1 MAEPILHIEGL
12 DKKIGSKQ
20 ILKQISMDVRQGE
33 IIGLLG
39 PNGSGKTTLIR
50 IIVGLLKQNSG
61 SVAINGFKHDTE
73 FEQAMEAVGAIVENP
88 EFYPYLSGWENL
100 KHFANM
106 HKKIDDERLDEVVER
121 VGLTSAIDDKVKT
134 YSLGMR
140 QRLGIAQA
148 ILHRPKLLILDE
160 PTNGLDPAGMKDF
173 RDHIKELAEEEG
185 TAVLFATHLLREV
198 EDLCD
203 RVIIIQNGE
212 IKAEVSLNG
221 AGQKTEKAVIEVQP
235 AEKAI
240 AWLVGNG
247 YTAERKDGSIVVDI
261 VKENI
266 PELNRSLV
274 GQGLN
279 VFSIMTYTQSL
290 EDEFIKAT
298 TAHQEEGEE
307 LV

>member
-106 HKKIDDERLDEVVER
+106 HKKIDDERLDEIVER

-203 RVIIIQNGE
+203 RVIIIQKGE

-261 VKENI
+261 AKENI

>member
-1 MAEPILHIEGL
+1 
-12 DKKIGSKQ
+12 
-20 ILKQISMDVRQGE
+20 MDVRQGE

-203 RVIIIQNGE
+203 RVIIIQKGE

-261 VKENI
+261 AKENI

>member
-12 DKKIGSKQ
+12 DKKIGSKK

-106 HKKIDDERLDEVVER
+106 HKKIDDDRLDEVVER

-203 RVIIIQNGE
+203 RVIIIQKGE

>member
-121 VGLTSAIDDKVKT
+121 VGLTSAIDDKVRT

-203 RVIIIQNGE
+203 RVIIIQKGE

-261 VKENI
+261 AKENI

>member
-106 HKKIDDERLDEVVER
+106 HKKIDDDRLDEVVER

-203 RVIIIQNGE
+203 RVIIIQKGE
-212 IKAEVSLNG
+212 IKAEVSLNR

-261 VKENI
+261 AKENI

>member
-73 FEQAMEAVGAIVENP
+73 LEQAMEAVGAIVENP

-173 RDHIKELAEEEG
+173 RDHIKELAKEEG

-203 RVIIIQNGE
+203 RVIIIQKGE

-235 AEKAI
+235 AQKALD
-240 AWLVGNG
+240 WLRGNG
-247 YTAERKDGSIVVDI
+247 YTAEHKDGSIVVDI
-261 VKENI
+261 AKENI

-279 VFSIMTYTQSL
+279 VFSIMPYTQSL

>member
-121 VGLTSAIDDKVKT
+121 VGLTSAIDDKVRT

-203 RVIIIQNGE
+203 RVIIIQKGE
-212 IKAEVSLNG
+212 IQAEVSLNG

-261 VKENI
+261 AKENI

>member
-203 RVIIIQNGE
+203 RVIIIQKGE

-221 AGQKTEKAVIEVQP
+221 AGQKTEKAVIEVQS

-261 VKENI
+261 AKENI

-279 VFSIMTYTQSL
+279 VFSIMAYTQSL

>member
-73 FEQAMEAVGAIVENP
+73 FEQAMESVGAIVENP

-173 RDHIKELAEEEG
+173 RDHIKELAKEEG

-203 RVIIIQNGE
+203 RVIIIQKGE

-235 AEKAI
+235 AQKALD
-240 AWLVGNG
+240 WLRGNG

-261 VKENI
+261 AKENI

-279 VFSIMTYTQSL
+279 VFSIMPYTQSL

>member
-106 HKKIDDERLDEVVER
+106 HKKITDERLDEVVER

-203 RVIIIQNGE
+203 RVIIIQ
-212 IKAEVSLNG
+212 KARSK
-221 AGQKTEKAVIEVQP
+221 QK
-235 AEKAI
+235 
-240 AWLVGNG
+240 
-247 YTAERKDGSIVVDI
+247 
-261 VKENI
+261 
-266 PELNRSLV
+266 
-274 GQGLN
+274 
-279 VFSIMTYTQSL
+279 
-290 EDEFIKAT
+290 
-298 TAHQEEGEE
+298 
-307 LV
+307 

>member
-106 HKKIDDERLDEVVER
+106 HKKIDDDRLDEVVER

-203 RVIIIQNGE
+203 RVIIIQKGE

-261 VKENI
+261 AKENI

>member
-20 ILKQISMDVRQGE
+20 ILKQISMDVMEGE

-61 SVAINGFKHDTE
+61 SVTISGFQHDTE
-73 FEQAMEAVGAIVENP
+73 FEKAMEAVGAIVENP
-88 EFYPYLSGWENL
+88 EFYPYLTGWENL

-106 HKKIDDERLDEVVER
+106 HNKIDEERLDEVVER
-121 VGLTSAIDDKVKT
+121 VGLTSAIHDKVKT

-173 RDHIKELAEEEG
+173 RDHIKELAEKEG

-203 RVIIIQNGE
+203 RVIIIQKGE
-212 IKAEVSLNG
+212 IKAEVSLHGTN
-221 AGQKTEKAVIEVQP
+221 QKTEKAIIEVQP
-235 AEKAI
+235 EEKAFN
-240 AWLVGNG
+240 WLTGNQ
-247 YTAERKDGSIVVDI
+247 YQAERQDGAIVVE
-261 VKENI
+261 VAKEKI

-274 GQGLN
+274 GQDLN
-279 VFSIMTYTQSL
+279 VFSITPYTQSL

>member
-1 MAEPILHIEGL
+1 
-12 DKKIGSKQ
+12 
-20 ILKQISMDVRQGE
+20 MDVRQGE

-106 HKKIDDERLDEVVER
+106 HKKITDERLDEVVER

-203 RVIIIQNGE
+203 RVIIIQKGE

-235 AEKAI
+235 AQKALD
-240 AWLVGNG
+240 WLTGNG

-261 VKENI
+261 AKENI

-279 VFSIMTYTQSL
+279 VFSIMHYTQSL

>member
-1 MAEPILHIEGL
+1 
-12 DKKIGSKQ
+12 
-20 ILKQISMDVRQGE
+20 MDVRQGE

-61 SVAINGFKHDTE
+61 SVAINGFKHDNE

-106 HKKIDDERLDEVVER
+106 HKKITDERLDEVVER

-203 RVIIIQNGE
+203 RVIIIQKGE

-235 AEKAI
+235 AEKALD
-240 AWLVGNG
+240 WLMGNG
-247 YTAERKDGSIVVDI
+247 YSAERKDGSIVVDI
-261 VKENI
+261 AKENI

-279 VFSIMTYTQSL
+279 VFSIMPYTQSL

>member
-203 RVIIIQNGE
+203 RVIIIQKGE

-247 YTAERKDGSIVVDI
+247 YTAERKGGSIVVDI
-261 VKENI
+261 AKENI

>member
-203 RVIIIQNGE
+203 RVIIIQKGE

-221 AGQKTEKAVIEVQP
+221 AGQKTESAVIEVQP

-261 VKENI
+261 AKENI
-266 PELNRSLV
+266 PELNRSLI

>member
-173 RDHIKELAEEEG
+173 RDHIKELAKEEG

-203 RVIIIQNGE
+203 RVIIIQKGE

-235 AEKAI
+235 AQKALD
-240 AWLVGNG
+240 WLTGNG
-247 YTAERKDGSIVVDI
+247 YRPERKDGSIVVDI
-261 VKENI
+261 AKENI
-266 PELNRSLV
+266 PDLNRSLV

-279 VFSIMTYTQSL
+279 VFSIMPYTQSL

-298 TAHQEEGEE
+298 TAHQEEGED

>member
-203 RVIIIQNGE
+203 RVIIIQKGE

-221 AGQKTEKAVIEVQP
+221 AGQKTEKAVIKVQP

-261 VKENI
+261 AKENI

>member
-121 VGLTSAIDDKVKT
+121 VGLTSAIDDKVRT

-203 RVIIIQNGE
+203 RVIIIQKGA

-261 VKENI
+261 AKENI

>member
-106 HKKIDDERLDEVVER
+106 HKKIDDDRLDEVVER
-121 VGLTSAIDDKVKT
+121 VGLTSAIDDKVRT

-203 RVIIIQNGE
+203 RVIIIQKGE

-261 VKENI
+261 AKENI

>member
-1 MAEPILHIEGL
+1 MDEPILHIEGL
-12 DKKIGSKQ
+12 NKKIGAKH

-61 SVAINGFKHDTE
+61 RITINGFQHDTE
-73 FEQAMEAVGAIVENP
+73 FEKALEAVGAIVENP
-88 EFYPYLSGWENL
+88 EFYPYLTGWDNL

-106 HKKIDDERLDEVVER
+106 HKKIDEERLEEVIDR
-121 VGLTSAIDDKVKT
+121 VGLTSAIHDKVKT

-148 ILHRPKLLILDE
+148 ILHKPKLLILDE

-173 RDHIKELAEEEG
+173 REHLKELAEQEE
-185 TAVLFATHLLREV
+185 TTILFATHLLREV

-203 RVIIIQNGE
+203 RVIIIQKGE
-212 IKAEVSLNG
+212 IKAEVNLNEIDE
-221 AGQKTEKAVIEVQP
+221 KTEKAVIEVQP
-235 AEKAI
+235 AEKALEWLAANKFVAEVYGDAI
-240 AWLVGNG
+240 AVNVS
-247 YTAERKDGSIVVDI
+247 KQ
-261 VKENI
+261 NI
-266 PELNRSLV
+266 PQLNRSLIE
-274 GQGLN
+274 QN
-279 VFSIMTYTQSL
+279 FSVYAITPYTQSL

-298 TAHQEEGEE
+298 TAFQEEGEQNA
-307 LV
+307 